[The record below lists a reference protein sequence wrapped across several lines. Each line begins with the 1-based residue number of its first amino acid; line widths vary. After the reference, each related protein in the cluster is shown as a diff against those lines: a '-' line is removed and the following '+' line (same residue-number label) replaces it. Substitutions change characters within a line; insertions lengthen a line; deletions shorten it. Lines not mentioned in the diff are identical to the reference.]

1 MTEAHSYFVRPRDD
15 ARHGHVVE
23 AASFEEAAVA
33 FVERWS
39 PPVDQ
44 EGDVA
49 LIVRDRDDGRELCLR
64 LDVDSGE
71 AAPCG

>member
-1 MTEAHSYFVRPRDD
+1 MTETHSYFVRPRDD

-23 AASFEEAAVA
+23 AGSFEEAAVA

-39 PPVDQ
+39 PAADQ

-64 LDVDSGE
+64 LDLDSGE

>member
-1 MTEAHSYFVRPRDD
+1 MNAANSYLVRPRHD

-39 PPVDQ
+39 PSVDHD
-44 EGDVA
+44 GDVA
-49 LIVRDRDDGRELCLR
+49 LIVRDQGDGRELCLT
-64 LDVDSGE
+64 LDLDSGE
-71 AAPCG
+71 AKPCG